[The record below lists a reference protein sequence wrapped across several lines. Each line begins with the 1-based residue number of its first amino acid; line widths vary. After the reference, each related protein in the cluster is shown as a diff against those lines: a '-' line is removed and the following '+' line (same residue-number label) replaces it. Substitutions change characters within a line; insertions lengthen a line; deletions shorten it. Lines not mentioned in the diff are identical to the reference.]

1 MSDKKISELTALTGA
16 NVADTDL
23 LPIVDTSATETKK
36 ITFGEFKS
44 ALDTA
49 TGFVRITGDTMTGNL
64 SFGDNNKAI
73 FGAGSD
79 LQIYH
84 NANNSYIQDVGT
96 GKLHITSDGTGV
108 SIDKGTSELM
118 ATFDIDGAVTLYH
131 DNAAKLATTA
141 TGIDVTGTVTAD
153 GLTVDGGTYHKVVS
167 TFPSTYVTN
176 LQIGQQGNINNDA
189 SIDELLF
196 NHTGTNAASNT
207 LFKINSKNVLNI
219 DTSGDISFYEPTGTT
234 PKFFWDASA
243 EELQL
248 GDNLLALT
256 PVTTGTTGSRISAN
270 GGGMLRLASGGSDK
284 MYVLDSGNVGIGI
297 GSPSSPLHVHSTT
310 SGLPVTSGTTQTNGV
325 FRLTS
330 SATSG
335 TIDFG
340 MNGSNPWIQV
350 TDYTGLNN
358 NYNLLLNPNGGN
370 VGIGTSSPTQ
380 QLDVTATGATN
391 PIIVAQNTTASNGG
405 AQIRAGNPQNT
416 LIMGTDSNG
425 GGLTGTANASY
436 FYTTSTSPIVFL
448 PNATERMRIDSSGS
462 WMTGNTVARTASQY
476 SNQGGASWYH
486 PDQHFEISTTSNQ
499 AALEVG
505 KNNANDGEL
514 IAFRKQGTT
523 VGSIGTYSSRMYI
536 GTGDVG
542 LQFLDAADN
551 ILPINPS
558 TPANRDGAIDLGA
571 GAVRFKDLY
580 LSGGVYLGGAVAANY
595 LDDYE
600 QGTWVP
606 QIEALDGTN
615 ATMDASSHGEYI
627 KVGNAVTVTA
637 RVVTTSAA
645 SIGGSRVYI
654 DGLPFNASSG
664 GAGYT
669 ATMAGY
675 GTNLNIASGQS
686 IGVITEPSEGRLRL
700 RLWDATGGTTDLEPS
715 EWSDDGHIWF
725 SLTYT
730 I

>member
-1 MSDKKISELTALTGA
+1 MADKKISELTALTGA

-36 ITFGEFKS
+36 ITFGEFKT

-84 NANNSYIQDVGT
+84 DGSNSYISDQGT
-96 GKLHITSDGTGV
+96 NDLKIL
-108 SIDKGTSELM
+108 
-118 ATFDIDGAVTLYH
+118 ATDLQIKNAADNEFMMTAVTDGAVTLYH
-131 DNAAKLATTA
+131 NGAAKLATTA

-153 GLTVDGGTYHKVVS
+153 GLTVDGAATVSQNMTNGSSAAFTDPHLALKATNSVDTTGFVGMSFATSDNTNYGFSLGAVRSSGGVGDLVFRNHFNSAQGTK
-167 TFPSTYVTN
+167 
-176 LQIGQQGNINNDA
+176 
-189 SIDELLF
+189 
-196 NHTGTNAASNT
+196 
-207 LFKINSKNVLNI
+207 KLNI
-219 DTSGDISFYEPTGTT
+219 ATNGDISFYEDTGTT
-234 PKFFWDASA
+234 AKFFWDASA
-243 EELQL
+243 ESL
-248 GDNLLALT
+248 
-256 PVTTGTTGSRISAN
+256 
-270 GGGMLRLASGGSDK
+270 
-284 MYVLDSGNVGIGI
+284 GIGT
-297 GSPSSPLHVHSTT
+297 GSPSLPLQVNSTT

-325 FRLTS
+325 FRLSS

-335 TIDFG
+335 IIDFG
-340 MNGSNPWIQV
+340 MNGSNPWIQA

-370 VGIGTSSPTQ
+370 VGIGTVPASIYGKNLHVHTAATTGSSL
-380 QLDVTATGATN
+380 QLTDGTTGSGVNDGLQIICTNGLSYIWNREATDMVFAT
-391 PIIVAQNTTASNGG
+391 SN
-405 AQIRAGNPQNT
+405 
-416 LIMGTDSNG
+416 L
-425 GGLTGTANASY
+425 
-436 FYTTSTSPIVFL
+436 
-448 PNATERMRIDSSGS
+448 ERMRIDSSGS

-580 LSGGVYLGGAVAANY
+580 LSGGVYLGGTGAANK

-600 QGTWVP
+600 EGTWTP
-606 QIEALDGTN
+606 
-615 ATMDASSHGEYI
+615 
-627 KVGNAVTVTA
+627 AVSG
-637 RVVTTSAA
+637 VTTAGTA
-645 SIGGSRVYI
+645 SYSLQIGSYVKIGSLVYASCNIYATGFNGTGDFRVS
-654 DGLPFNASSG
+654 GLPFTAASDHTSMTAAQWNNSPFATFSDYGGVVGLLSANQTYIEFRASDTNASG
-664 GAGYT
+664 TYT
-669 ATMAGY
+669 QLQCGPTTISY
-675 GTNLNIASGQS
+675 
-686 IGVITEPSEGRLRL
+686 LRL
-700 RLWDATGGTTDLEPS
+700 TMTYTTDQ
-715 EWSDDGHIWF
+715 
-725 SLTYT
+725 
-730 I
+730 